1 MTNVTPKSRIMEKIH
16 SIKKEV
22 KLNYEIYLLLM
33 PTFIIILI
41 FKYFPMYGIQIAFKS
56 FNPIKGI
63 SGSNW
68 VGFKYFVLFLE
79 GPFLWQIMRNTFTI
93 SIYDIIAGFPL
104 PIIFALLLNHQ
115 KNLHYK
121 KIVQTVSYAPHFI
134 STVVLV
140 GMLKIFTAPEGGL
153 FNILIKKFGG
163 ETIHFM
169 GVPDAFYHMY
179 VWSGIW
185 QNLGWSAII
194 YIGALSAINPELH
207 EAAIVDGAT
216 IWKRIWYVDIPGIL
230 PTIITLLI
238 LKTGGVLSVGFEKA
252 YLMQNAQNASVS
264 EVISTYVY
272 KKGLLETQYSYSSAV
287 GLFNSV
293 INFTVLVIVNAISRK
308 VSEISLI

>member
-1 MTNVTPKSRIMEKIH
+1 MTNITFENKIKKK
-16 SIKKEV
+16 IYNFKKEV

-41 FKYFPMYGIQIAFKS
+41 FKYFPMYGIQIAFKN

-63 SGSNW
+63 GESDW
-68 VGFKYFVLFLE
+68 VGFKYFILFLE

-93 SIYDIIAGFPL
+93 SIYSIIAGFPL
-104 PIIFALLLNHQ
+104 PIIFALFLNHQ
-115 KNLHYK
+115 KNLRYK

-140 GMLKIFTAPEGGL
+140 GMLKIFTAPESGL
-153 FNILIKKFGG
+153 FNILIKKLGG
-163 ETIHFM
+163 ESIHFM
-169 GVPDAFYHMY
+169 GIPEAFYHMY

-216 IWKRIWYVDIPGIL
+216 IWRRIWHVDIPGIL

-238 LKTGGVLSVGFEKA
+238 LRTGGVLSVGFEKT
-252 YLMQNAQNASVS
+252 YLMQNAQNANVS

-293 INFTVLVIVNAISRK
+293 VNFTVLVIVNAISRK